1 MNNPDLRAGA
11 RKRVA
16 LDPARL
22 HRLPPHSLEA
32 EQGVLGC
39 AVLGGDAAVADVVA
53 GCSPDSFYD
62 LRNRTVFE
70 AVAEMRDRRAP
81 VDLLTLHDKLK
92 ASGQLEAAGGLAYLM
107 SLPNAV
113 PSEANL
119 PYYLTTLA
127 EKTAARKLIETCRA
141 FAVRSYSYDG
151 DFAVLVDEFEREA
164 LKVRG
169 ALAGDRS
176 GPADLKKVQQEL
188 IADYEAAMQRGVPTG
203 LLTGFADLDHK
214 CAGLCPK
221 ELVVVGGKPS
231 SGKTTLALN
240 VAVRVAQGGT
250 KVAFYSLE
258 TSAKKLAHRIQCLLA
273 PVDGGGFRRGQ
284 VSEAETAGMM
294 RGVDALAKC
303 RHNLLIYDFPMTD
316 AGLAAA
322 ARADWQRGAR
332 LFVVDYLQLV
342 EAKGDGA
349 VDRTTNASKA
359 LKRMA
364 QELDCPVLVVSSLNR
379 KTEGKPTIANLRE
392 SGQIDFD
399 ADKIWLLS
407 TDGTEDDDVRE
418 VCCDV
423 AKNKDGPKGDVS
435 LTLFAAQFR
444 FESAARCLAKQ
455 L

>member
-1 MNNPDLRAGA
+1 MKKNQVID
-11 RKRVA
+11 
-16 LDPARL
+16 
-22 HRLPPHSLEA
+22 RLPPNSLEA

-92 ASGQLEAAGGLAYLM
+92 ASGQLEAAGGLSYLM
-107 SLPNAV
+107 ALPNAV
-113 PSEANL
+113 PSTVNL
-119 PYYLTTLA
+119 PHYVKIVR
-127 EKTAARKLIETCRA
+127 EKHVLRRLIQTCNAAVAQAYE
-141 FAVRSYSYDG
+141 YDG
-151 DFAVLVDEFEREA
+151 EVNELLDQFERDA
-164 LKVRG
+164 LSVG
-169 ALAGDRS
+169 SVAGERS

-303 RHNLLIYDFPMTD
+303 RHNLLIYDCPMTD

-349 VDRTTNASKA
+349 VERTTNASKA

-444 FESAARCLAKQ
+444 FESAAVGKESRS
-455 L
+455 